1 MIGMLNRVVLVGRL
15 VRDVE
20 LRYTSNGT
28 AVGSFSLA
36 VNRPYTDQS
45 GQRQTDFINCVV
57 WRKPAETLSKYTG
70 KGSLLAVEGRIQT
83 RNYENNSGQRVYVT
97 EIVVDNYSFLES
109 KAESETRRSQAPA
122 NENKAFN
129 NNNAM
134 NNPFADSSNGMSQNP
149 FETSNS
155 PFENSSMGND
165 NPFSLSNDSDDGITL
180 SDDDLP
186 F

>member
-1 MIGMLNRVVLVGRL
+1 MVNRVVLVGRL

-28 AVGSFSLA
+28 AVGSFTLA
-36 VNRPYTDQS
+36 VNRNYADQS
-45 GQRQTDFINCVV
+45 GQRQTDFINCVI

-83 RNYENNSGQRVYVT
+83 RSYENNNGQRVYIT
-97 EIVVDNYSFLES
+97 EIVVDNYTFLET
-109 KAESETRRSQAPA
+109 KAESETRRSQKAA
-122 NENKAFN
+122 NEPQPFAN

-134 NNPFADSSNGMSQNP
+134 TNPFADPSNSGVNQNP
-149 FETSNS
+149 FESTGNAFQS
-155 PFENSSMGND
+155 SSMGND
-165 NPFSLSNDSDDGITL
+165 NPFALSDDSDDGITL